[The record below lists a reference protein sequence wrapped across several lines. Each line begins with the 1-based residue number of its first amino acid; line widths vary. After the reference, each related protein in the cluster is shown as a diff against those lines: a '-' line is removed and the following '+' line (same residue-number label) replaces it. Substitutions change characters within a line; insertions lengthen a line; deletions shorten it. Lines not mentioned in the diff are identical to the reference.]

1 MEAGEEARR
10 ILDERSENELIAA
23 LLEASPQEEG
33 LRCPFEHAIR
43 LLDLRV
49 QDAIEAY
56 REIDAL
62 VRVSEPDEPQVCDD
76 Q

>member
-1 MEAGEEARR
+1 LEASEEARR

-33 LRCPFEHAIR
+33 LRCPFKHAIR
-43 LLDLRV
+43 LLYLRV
-49 QDAIEAY
+49 QDAIKPY